1 MNIEKY
7 LHEFKIDKETFV
19 EKEEISKN
27 DKNEEIKIVKKE
39 LIKKPIYFRI
49 VKPNRRLF
57 DEAELF
63 YGVKLAEGIKSGLL
77 TRSLLAKRY
86 QNDGGAMSEPEK
98 QKYAQLYIN
107 LYRKQNDLQKLE
119 LNLEKI
125 DKKIQEQK
133 MADVLIE
140 MASIREE
147 LQEIELYQS
156 SLFDQTAENRA
167 RNQTIMWWALHI
179 SHVSFDEKKSFKP
192 FFGEGSFE
200 SRLKEYDKIEEGND
214 QQDSEAIKK
223 LAYYIS
229 LWYLGKAVTPED
241 FKRLDGT
248 LDKEEAENA
257 NLSE

>member
-1 MNIEKY
+1 MNVEKY
-7 LHEFKIDKETFV
+7 LHEFAIDKETFI
-19 EKEEISKN
+19 EKEELTKN

-49 VKPNRRLF
+49 LKPNRRLF

-133 MADVLIE
+133 MADILIE

-179 SHVSFDEKKSFKP
+179 SYVSFDDKKSFKP
-192 FFGEGSFE
+192 FFGEGAFE
-200 SRLKEYDKIEEGND
+200 SRLKEYDKMEEGND
-214 QQDSEAIKK
+214 QQDAEAIKK

-229 LWYLGKAVTPED
+229 LWYLGKAATPED
-241 FKRLDGT
+241 FKKLDGT
-248 LDKEEAENA
+248 LDKEQVEAT